1 MRAILITVTGIHL
14 ITSIIFFQPS
24 TPPETILADLTNR
37 RDKKGKKVPVACH
50 PVVIGLG
57 LRGQLTQVFLAVE
70 GELHPITHGL
80 VCAVDRMI
88 KTYFILN
95 MQYAEESAHLLHFL
109 QRSVYG
115 VEDSLTLSR
124 AASSLAVYIRNR
136 LKRN

>member
-1 MRAILITVTGIHL
+1 M
-14 ITSIIFFQPS
+14 IFFQPS
-24 TPPETILADLTNR
+24 TPPETIMASLTNM

-50 PVVIGLG
+50 PVVVALG
-57 LRGQLTQVFLAVE
+57 SRGQLTQLFLAVE

-95 MQYAEESAHLLHFL
+95 MQYAEESAHVLHFL

-115 VEDSLTLSR
+115 IEDSLTLSR
-124 AASSLAVYIRNR
+124 AASSLAVYIRNK